1 MDAAAV
7 GNLAGDLH
15 PFSLQKIVWSWYQR
29 LNSRATCGSTTFGSL
44 ARTLCFGFDGRS
56 APAVWTLGVYQS
68 RIMGQESREVKENRM
83 NAKKSAAK
91 QVARASVTKKTSR
104 ALASPRNENEEDLKK
119 RTRNIIR
126 KLKRAYPGAK
136 CSLNH
141 SNAFELLVATILSAQ
156 CTDERVNIVTADLFR
171 KYRKPEDY
179 LKVSP
184 RELEKDIQSTG
195 FFRNKTKSIQG
206 TSKMLTEFYGSEVPQ
221 TMDELL
227 ELPGVARKT
236 ANVVLGNAFDIA
248 AGVVV
253 DTHVTRLSHRLGL
266 SEEKTAEKIEQDL
279 VQIVPKKDWV
289 IFPHLFIYHG
299 RKICKAR
306 NPLCE
311 DCEVERLCPS
321 SFLKTGLPPGM

>member
-1 MDAAAV
+1 
-7 GNLAGDLH
+7 
-15 PFSLQKIVWSWYQR
+15 
-29 LNSRATCGSTTFGSL
+29 
-44 ARTLCFGFDGRS
+44 
-56 APAVWTLGVYQS
+56 
-68 RIMGQESREVKENRM
+68 MGQENRKAETNRM
-83 NAKKSAAK
+83 KRES
-91 QVARASVTKKTSR
+91 QEELKT
-104 ALASPRNENEEDLKK
+104 
-119 RTRNIIR
+119 RTRDIIR
-126 KLKRAYPGAK
+126 RLKRAYPGAK

-141 SNAFELLVATILSAQ
+141 SNPFELLVATILSAQ

-171 KYRKPEDY
+171 KYKKPEDY

-206 TSKMLTEFYGSEVPQ
+206 ASKVLAEEYGGQVPH

-236 ANVVLGNAFDIA
+236 ANVVLGNAFGVK

-253 DTHVTRLSHRLGL
+253 DTHVTRLSHRLAL
-266 SEEKTAEKIEQDL
+266 TEQKTAEKIEQDL
-279 VQIVPKKDWV
+279 IEIVPKKDWV
-289 IFPHLFIYHG
+289 IFPHLLIWHG

-311 DCEVERLCPS
+311 ECPIEKLCPS
-321 SFLKTGLPPGM
+321 SFLKTGVPPPS